1 MKPLLDVTRQEEDL
15 HLKEKELEKVTEM
28 KKKLESSM
36 NELERQNEQVCKLV
50 INKKK
55 HSLKIL
61 NFKIFKTL
69 MSTEL

>member
-36 NELERQNEQVCKLV
+36 HELERQNEQVCMFV
-50 INKKK
+50 F
-55 HSLKIL
+55 S
-61 NFKIFKTL
+61 
-69 MSTEL
+69 